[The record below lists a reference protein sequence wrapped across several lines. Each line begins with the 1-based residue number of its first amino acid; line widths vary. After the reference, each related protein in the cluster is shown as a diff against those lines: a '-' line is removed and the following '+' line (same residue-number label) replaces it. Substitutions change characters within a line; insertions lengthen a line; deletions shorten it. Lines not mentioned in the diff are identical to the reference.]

1 MHLMYFTEQPM
12 SAYPTEEGDRY
23 GYTALLFPN
32 KFFDPVAGQPAL
44 QPAAGRIP
52 SWSRSRL

>member
-12 SAYPTEEGDRY
+12 STYPPAEGDRY

-32 KFFDPVAGQPAL
+32 KFFDPISG
-44 QPAAGRIP
+44 
-52 SWSRSRL
+52 SRLYNERLEEYK

>member
-12 SAYPTEEGDRY
+12 SVYPEEEARKL

-32 KFFDPVAGQPAL
+32 THFDR
-44 QPAAGRIP
+44 AAA
-52 SWSRSRL
+52 SRL